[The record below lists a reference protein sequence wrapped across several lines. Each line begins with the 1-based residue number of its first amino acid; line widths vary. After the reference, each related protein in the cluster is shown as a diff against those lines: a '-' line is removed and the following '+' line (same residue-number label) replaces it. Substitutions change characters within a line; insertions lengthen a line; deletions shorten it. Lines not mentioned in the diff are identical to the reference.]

1 MRAAV
6 LNTYN
11 SPLEVKEIPTP
22 TPGPEE
28 VLVKVS
34 ACGVCGSDIL
44 LSKGGFP
51 AVLPVIPGHEASGT
65 VEAVGKNVDTVSVGT
80 PVAIYYIDHCTECEP
95 CIAGKVNMCLN
106 LKRMGV
112 EFNGAFAESV
122 VVPAR
127 NVIPVEE
134 SDSLLDIAVLTDA
147 VATPYHALKTIAK
160 AKTNETVVVWG
171 IGGIGSNAVQIA
183 KLFGCHVIAVSRS
196 EEKLSLAKEMGADKT
211 ITADSECI
219 KKIKD
224 LTGSGPEIIIQ
235 TVGSA
240 EADRNAFEAV
250 GVGTRLVLVG
260 ATTESFQLSSTEM
273 IWSES
278 SIHGSRGFTPTDIKE
293 VFDLYRAGDI
303 VTDHLTKS
311 TKTVD
316 QINEALESVGR
327 SDTVRTVIEF

>member
-1 MRAAV
+1 MKAAV

-11 SPLEVKEIPTP
+11 SPLEVKEIATP
-22 TPGPEE
+22 SPGPEE
-28 VLVKVS
+28 VRVKVS
-34 ACGVCGSDIL
+34 ACGVCGSDVL

-65 VEAVGKNVDTVSVGT
+65 VDAVGKDVNTVSIGT
-80 PVAIYYIDHCTECEP
+80 PVAIYYIDHCTKCKP
-95 CIAGKVNMCLN
+95 CMSGKVNMCLS

-122 VVPAR
+122 IVPAR

-134 SDSLLDIAVLTDA
+134 SDNLLDIAVLTDA

-160 AKTNETVVVWG
+160 AKKNETVVVWG

-183 KLFGCHVIAVSRS
+183 KLFDCNVIAVSRS
-196 EEKLSLAKEMGADKT
+196 QEKLSLAKEMGADKV
-211 ITADSECI
+211 ITADSECV

-224 LTGSGPEIIIQ
+224 LTGPGPEIVIQ
-235 TVGSA
+235 TVGSS
-240 EADRNAFEAV
+240 ETDRTAFETV

-260 ATTESFQLSSTEM
+260 ACTEPFQLSSTEM

-293 VFDLYRAGDI
+293 VFSLYRSGKI
-303 VTDHLTKS
+303 LTDHLTRS

-316 QINEALESVGR
+316 QINEALKSVGQ
-327 SDTVRTVIEF
+327 SDTVRTIIEF